1 MSILKVV
8 EDRPTP
14 KAVYN
19 WRIYLL
25 AAVASFTSC
34 MIGYDSAFI
43 GTTISLQS
51 FKDEF
56 HFDTMSDS
64 AQDLLSANIVS
75 LYQAGA
81 FFGAFFAYPIGHFWG
96 RKIGLLASALV
107 FILGAGLMLGANGDR
122 GLGLIYGGRV
132 LAGLGVGAGSNI
144 TPIYISELS
153 PPAIRGRLVGV
164 YEFGWQVGGL
174 VGFWINYGV
183 DSTMPPSHKQW
194 IIPFAVQL
202 IPAGLLLIGGTF
214 IRESPRWL
222 FSRGRREEAIKTL
235 CWIRQLDENDIYMVE
250 EIGAIDQALEE
261 QRASIGLGF
270 WKPFQATA
278 TNKVVQYRLFLG
290 SMLFF
295 WQNGSGINAINYYS
309 PTVFKSIGLTGTNT
323 SLFTT
328 GIFGVVKT
336 VVTFIW
342 ILWLIDRVGRRM
354 LLLVGA
360 FGGSVCLW
368 IVGAYIKIAKPEQNK
383 RSSLDGGGIAAMFFF
398 YLWTV
403 FYTPT
408 WNGTPWVLN
417 SEMFDPNM
425 RSLAQACAAASN
437 WLWNFLISRFTPQ
450 MFDKMGYG
458 VYFFFASLMLC
469 SIVFV
474 YFLIP
479 ETKGVPLE
487 SMDQLFEIKP
497 IWKAH
502 GEILQRLRDEEERF
516 RHDIEESGVGNK
528 VGAEQVEY
536 TSHSEQKQDSAV

>member
-1 MSILKVV
+1 MSILKLV

-19 WRIYLL
+19 WKVYLL
-25 AAVASFTSC
+25 AAVASCTSC

-43 GTTISLQS
+43 GTTISLDS

-56 HFDTMSDS
+56 GFGTMGDTERN
-64 AQDLLSANIVS
+64 LISANIVS
-75 LYQAGA
+75 CYQAGA

-96 RKIGLLASALV
+96 RRIGLLSAGLV
-107 FILGAGLMLGANGDR
+107 FTLGAGLMLGVTGDR
-122 GLGLIYGGRV
+122 GLGLLYAGRV

-144 TPIYISELS
+144 TPIYISELA

-164 YEFGWQVGGL
+164 YELGWQIGGL
-174 VGFWINYGV
+174 VGFWINFGV
-183 DSTMPPSHKQW
+183 DETLAPSHKQW
-194 IIPFAVQL
+194 LIPFAVQL
-202 IPAGLLLIGGTF
+202 IPSGLLLIGALF

-222 FSRGRREEAIKTL
+222 FGRGRREEAIKNL
-235 CWIRQLDENDIYMVE
+235 CWVRQLPADDIYMIE

-261 QRASIGLGF
+261 QRRSIGMGF
-270 WKPFQATA
+270 WKPFQAA
-278 TNKVVQYRLFLG
+278 GTNKKVMWRLFLG
-290 SMLFF
+290 SALFF

-309 PTVFKSIGLTGTNT
+309 PTVFKSIGVKGTNT

-342 ILWLIDRVGRRM
+342 LLWLIDQVGRRN
-354 LLLVGA
+354 LLLIGA
-360 FGGSVCLW
+360 AGGSVCLW
-368 IVGAYIKIAKPEQNK
+368 IVGAYIKIAQPENNK
-383 RSSLDGGGIAAMFFF
+383 SDSLSGGGIAAMFFF

-450 MFDKMGYG
+450 MFTAMGYG
-458 VYFFFASLMLC
+458 VYFFFASLMMC

-474 YFLIP
+474 YFLVP
-479 ETKGVPLE
+479 ETKGIPLE
-487 SMDQLFEIKP
+487 SMDALFDIKSVRH
-497 IWKAH
+497 AH
-502 GEILQRLRDEEERF
+502 GQMVAQLRENEEQF
-516 RHDIEESGVGNK
+516 RHDIESSGFAATKMGD
-528 VGAEQVEY
+528 EQVEDTTAEPKY
-536 TSHSEQKQDSAV
+536 A